1 MEEKDLF
8 YYMVE
13 NNEKKYNETLELI
26 KEKENIEE
34 NATDEQ
40 KVFLRDFYMRLLFRI
55 AVLEYKGYSDTNIAD
70 MLNLNS
76 NVEIFDIEKIQEIK
90 GKYRN
95 ILDEFYNDL
104 EEMYKNV
111 TVNEEIEVKKKTKL
125 NKVLDY
131 INKNK

>member
-1 MEEKDLF
+1 MKEKNLF

-13 NNEKKYNETLELI
+13 NNEKKYNEILELI

-34 NATDEQ
+34 NTTDEH
-40 KVFLRDFYMRLLFRI
+40 KLFLRDFYMRLLFRI

-70 MLNLNS
+70 MLNLNN
-76 NVEIFDIEKIQEIK
+76 NVEVFDIEKIQEIK
-90 GKYRN
+90 GKYRD
-95 ILDEFYNDL
+95 ILDKFYNNL

-111 TVNEEIEVKKKTKL
+111 TVNEEIEIKKKTKL

-131 INKNK
+131 INKK

>member
-8 YYMVE
+8 YYMIE
-13 NNEKKYNETLELI
+13 NNEKKYNEILELI

-34 NATDEQ
+34 NATGEH

-70 MLNLNS
+70 MLNLNN
-76 NVEIFDIEKIQEIK
+76 NVEVFDIEKIQEIK
-90 GKYRN
+90 GKYRD
-95 ILDEFYNDL
+95 ILDKFYNDL

-111 TVNEEIEVKKKTKL
+111 TVNEEIEIKKKTKL

-131 INKNK
+131 INKK